1 MEYTFVYISEHDYG
15 PARWNQRD
23 WPVENPNLLFKNM
36 QGHWAVR
43 SQLRNEERIII
54 RYIKIADIEKP
65 TIIKGEK
72 PQVKHFLD
80 RIQMRMNKKSLLPE
94 RYSYL
99 GWTLEDSYWVRTL
112 NCDSPLSRSIPL
124 VPYEMEFLSAPPFKV
139 LASFPTFT

>member
-1 MEYTFVYISEHDYG
+1 
-15 PARWNQRD
+15 
-23 WPVENPNLLFKNM
+23 M

-99 GWTLEDSYWVRTL
+99 GWTLEDSY
-112 NCDSPLSRSIPL
+112 
-124 VPYEMEFLSAPPFKV
+124 
-139 LASFPTFT
+139 

>member
-1 MEYTFVYISEHDYG
+1 
-15 PARWNQRD
+15 
-23 WPVENPNLLFKNM
+23 M

-54 RYIKIADIEKP
+54 LYIKIADIEKP

-94 RYSYL
+94 RYSYI
-99 GWTLEDSYWVRTL
+99 GWTLEDSY
-112 NCDSPLSRSIPL
+112 
-124 VPYEMEFLSAPPFKV
+124 
-139 LASFPTFT
+139 

>member
-23 WPVENPNLLFKNM
+23 WPGENPNPLFKDM
-36 QGHWAVR
+36 QDRWAVW
-43 SQLRNEERIII
+43 SQLRNKERIMTLYI
-54 RYIKIADIEKP
+54 RKADIEKP

-80 RIQMRMNKKSLLPE
+80 SVQTRMNKKSFLPE

-99 GWTLEDSYWVRTL
+99 GWTVEDGHWVHTL
-112 NCDSPLSRSIPL
+112 HRDSPLSCSIPL
-124 VPYEMEFLSAPPFKV
+124 TPYEMEFLSAPPFKV